1 VHHIYCICAQRT
13 PSNVHSVHAML
24 LLAVVG
30 VFTQRFA
37 NEDHLSVH
45 QAKHEMSLSLTSGA
59 TRAGIV
65 TFVGQ

>member
-1 VHHIYCICAQRT
+1 
-13 PSNVHSVHAML
+13 ML